1 MQPRALLLPAP
12 CRALNFITAVCALL
26 CGVAFAMAIVVRVET
41 PSSSRDLMFH
51 SGQAVRVF
59 GIAIAL
65 LIMLVETEWQ
75 VFMKL
80 VPLLDA
86 WMARGLLQV
95 GRLMLVLSWERCQG
109 C

>member
-1 MQPRALLLPAP
+1 
-12 CRALNFITAVCALL
+12 
-26 CGVAFAMAIVVRVET
+26 
-41 PSSSRDLMFH
+41 MFH

-95 GRLMLVLSWERCQG
+95 GTLMLVLS
-109 C
+109 